1 MAGSV
6 SRGVMVVA
14 LCALLALAGGC
25 SGSRGVLPE
34 VDDELRPVGDRVP
47 DESALLVSRGD
58 AIELLEELGL
68 TSEAQPWQVRLVA
81 RVPRGW
87 AWVVSSTEYEL
98 DDGRRGGLVFRVDA
112 ETGEILRDGAW
123 VATPNTARSP
133 STSGSAE
140 TAN

>member
-98 DDGRRGGLVFRVDA
+98 DDGRRGGLVFVRA
-112 ETGEILRDGAW
+112 GRWQTRGARLQSRRRDGRDS
-123 VATPNTARSP
+123 ARRRMGGDP
-133 STSGSAE
+133 K
-140 TAN
+140 